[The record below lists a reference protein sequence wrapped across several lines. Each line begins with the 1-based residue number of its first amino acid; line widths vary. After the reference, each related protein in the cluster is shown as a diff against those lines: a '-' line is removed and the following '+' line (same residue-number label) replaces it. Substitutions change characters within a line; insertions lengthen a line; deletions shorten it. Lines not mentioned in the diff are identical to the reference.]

1 MLCFLIALA
10 LAVLS
15 ALPAS
20 AQDAKTGRVAGTVV
34 SGGSGRGIAGVQIRF
49 DTGQRVVTDSKGRF
63 EVEGLAWGER
73 PVILVSSRC
82 AVTTATVVVSE
93 TDRREYHL
101 TLPQEIA
108 DRQREDMRARAEGI
122 YMTADEIIATRSRR
136 MIDVVRRV
144 APQMVG
150 APGEVAAHEI
160 LKGAAGGWMY
170 GSEGAGGVIRVWTKR
185 GGAASAPV
193 GPESCEV
200 PGW

>member
-34 SGGSGRGIAGVQIRF
+34 SGGSGR
-49 DTGQRVVTDSKGRF
+49 
-63 EVEGLAWGER
+63 
-73 PVILVSSRC
+73 
-82 AVTTATVVVSE
+82 
-93 TDRREYHL
+93 TDRCEYHL

-108 DRQREDMRARAEGI
+108 DRQRDDMSACAEGI
-122 YMTADEIIATRSRR
+122 HMTADEIIATRARR
-136 MIDVVRRV
+136 MIDVVR
-144 APQMVG
+144 
-150 APGEVAAHEI
+150 
-160 LKGAAGGWMY
+160 
-170 GSEGAGGVIRVWTKR
+170 
-185 GGAASAPV
+185 GGAASSPV